1 MLSTL
6 PKKQNLKNKT
16 TSFWRGST
24 LKRLIWY
31 QKISKELRHDASM
44 YRDLFSHPYLFLSP
58 SRGVQLIGGMTVA
71 QPNEATTRCLIFTHV
86 YNTISNKY
94 VISNKYIYQI
104 YYYYVLYQRSPL
116 YDILK
121 DLKEYKTYR
130 CNQYKIRYYDVY
142 TYIHCTYR
150 LHVFIRFPS
159 RMLWRWGHHIDELR
173 PEVPHQDLRIKCWK
187 WPST

>member
-94 VISNKYIYQI
+94 VISNKYIKYI
-104 YYYYVLYQRSPL
+104 IIMYYIKEVLYMISLKILRNIKHIDAISIR
-116 YDILK
+116 YDIMM
-121 DLKEYKTYR
+121 
-130 CNQYKIRYYDVY
+130 
-142 TYIHCTYR
+142 YIHIYTVHTDCMYSYGSLQGCFDGGAT
-150 LHVFIRFPS
+150 
-159 RMLWRWGHHIDELR
+159 
-173 PEVPHQDLRIKCWK
+173 
-187 WPST
+187 T

>member
-6 PKKQNLKNKT
+6 PKKAKSEEQNDIFLEGFGTKHVKVP
-16 TSFWRGST
+16 T

-71 QPNEATTRCLIFTHV
+71 QPNEATTRCLIFIHV

-94 VISNKYIYQI
+94 VISNKYIKYI
-104 YYYYVLYQRSPL
+104 IIMYYIKEVLYMISLKNINIDAL
-116 YDILK
+116 YQCD
-121 DLKEYKTYR
+121 
-130 CNQYKIRYYDVY
+130 IRYYDVY
-142 TYIHCTYR
+142 TYIVIYIHCTNTDCMYSYGS
-150 LHVFIRFPS
+150 LQGCFD
-159 RMLWRWGHHIDELR
+159 GGA
-173 PEVPHQDLRIKCWK
+173 
-187 WPST
+187 TT